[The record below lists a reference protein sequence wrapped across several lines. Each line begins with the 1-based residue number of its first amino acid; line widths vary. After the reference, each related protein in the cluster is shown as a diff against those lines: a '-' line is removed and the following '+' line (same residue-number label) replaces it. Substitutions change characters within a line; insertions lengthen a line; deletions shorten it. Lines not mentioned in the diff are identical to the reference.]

1 MRRDSPRPTGDGR
14 AGSRREAVA
23 KVARYT
29 TGSVVAAGCSEVAF
43 LLLYGAFDATPAVA
57 SVVGWL
63 AGAVP
68 NYWLNRSWTW
78 RRRGRPSLRYELV
91 PYVAIVLGTVALA
104 TVATTL
110 VHRALEGAGVAGE
123 VRLLGV
129 GGTFLAVYAAVFLLR
144 FYLLDQMFRRA
155 PSAPATVGATSAPEH
170 PVPEPAPA
178 RAREPD
184 HEPAETGA
192 DGGPRE

>member
-1 MRRDSPRPTGDGR
+1 MRRDSSRPTGDGR
-14 AGSRREAVA
+14 SGSRRDAVA

-29 TGSVVAAGCSEVAF
+29 TGSVVAAGCSEAAF
-43 LLLYGAFDATPAVA
+43 LLLYGAFGATPAVA

-68 NYWLNRSWTW
+68 NYWLNRTWTW
-78 RRRGRPSLRYELV
+78 RRRGRPSLRHELV
-91 PYVAIVLGTVALA
+91 PYIAIVLGTVALA
-104 TVATTL
+104 TVATTV

-155 PSAPATVGATSAPEH
+155 PAP
-170 PVPEPAPA
+170 PEPVAA
-178 RAREPD
+178 TTR
-184 HEPAETGA
+184 AETRA